1 MVVKVIYYQYLVMSY
16 VPVEKE
22 DFTGEHFD
30 NDLDFFTPDLLPL
43 SFLRNGN
50 LPINT
55 SIL

>member
-1 MVVKVIYYQYLVMSY
+1 MSY
-16 VPVEKE
+16 VPVETE

-30 NDLDFFTPDLLPL
+30 NDLDFLTPDLLPL

-55 SIL
+55 STL